1 MDFVASKNSDLL
13 SLLANFKAEAAP
25 LQKFMFHD
33 KIVQTIKTCDWWKS
47 RNDCVNQE
55 LLEVVDQLL
64 SVVASSAGVER
75 IFSSFVLCIQSLE
88 INSEL
93 RKQANWFSYS
103 NFLIRK
109 HWNQSIYW
117 IDSLTICK

>member
-33 KIVQTIKTCDWWKS
+33 KIVQTIKPCDWWKS

-64 SVVASSAGVER
+64 SAVASSAGVER
-75 IFSSFVLCIQSLE
+75 IFSSFGLVHSNIRNQLRIEKAGKLVFLFKLFNQKALE
-88 INSEL
+88 SINL
-93 RKQANWFSYS
+93 
-103 NFLIRK
+103 L
-109 HWNQSIYW
+109 
-117 IDSLTICK
+117 D

>member
-1 MDFVASKNSDLL
+1 MDFAASKNMQNPFQFLFL
-13 SLLANFKAEAAP
+13 IKAEVA
-25 LQKFMFHD
+25 LFQKFMFHD
-33 KIVQTIKTCDWWKS
+33 NIVQTMKPRDWWKFHKY
-47 RNDCVNQE
+47 CVNQD

-64 SVVASSAGVER
+64 LLLHLHELEEY
-75 IFSSFVLCIQSLE
+75 FHHLVLCIQTLE

-103 NFLIRK
+103 NYLIRK

-117 IDSLTICK
+117 IESLTICK